1 MCTIGVVFDGDTINT
16 FKQCDLIPVT
26 TFNDPEVRSG
36 VAGSGV
42 TSYIAMTREGSDG
55 IWAGSND
62 AGVAFIAADS
72 YTTNSAGYYT
82 TGDQVDALFQAY
94 EKSISSYTS
103 AQEAADFLCAFY
115 KDIGDGT
122 PFPAPDIAMITG
134 WADANKTQP
143 IAIFIEYMPN
153 PYNQDSIRTIEVS
166 SGFFASTNHF
176 RLQPDA
182 VNYPANHST
191 YARLNRAEAILQ
203 SDPTLN
209 GITTLLTDQYYGKTE
224 LSICRET
231 DYIGAEFHTQGTF
244 VLSIDNTGGYACQYQ
259 INGNPKDNPLKPF
272 PIS

>member
-1 MCTIGVVFDGDTINT
+1 MCTIGVVFDGDIINT

-26 TFNDPEVRSG
+26 HFNEPEVRTGTNG
-36 VAGSGV
+36 VNN
-42 TSYIAMTREGSDG
+42 YIAMTRAGSDG

-62 AGVAFIAADS
+62 AGVGFVAADS

-94 EKSISSYTS
+94 EASISSYTS
-103 AQEAADFLCAFY
+103 AKDAADSLCAFY
-115 KDIGDGT
+115 RGDDGGT

-134 WADANKTQP
+134 WADTNKTEP

-153 PYNQDSIRTIEVS
+153 PYNRNSIRTIEVS

-176 RLQPDA
+176 RLQPEA

-191 YARLNRAEAILQ
+191 YARLKRAEMILQ
-203 SDPTLN
+203 ADPTLN
-209 GITTLLTDQYYGKTE
+209 GIETLLQDQYYGSTE
-224 LSICRET
+224 LSVCRET

-244 VLSIDNTGGYACQYQ
+244 VLSADTTSGIACQYQ
-259 INGNPKDNPLKPF
+259 INGNPKTNPLQTFSPN
-272 PIS
+272 